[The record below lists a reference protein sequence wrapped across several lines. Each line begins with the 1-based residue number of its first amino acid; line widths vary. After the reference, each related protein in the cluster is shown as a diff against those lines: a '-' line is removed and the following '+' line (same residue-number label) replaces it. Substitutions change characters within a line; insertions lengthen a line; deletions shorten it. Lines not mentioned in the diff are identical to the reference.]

1 MKNGSVQLILR
12 PKKISSEKITLDFG
26 CYKTQEQI
34 NNSGSSVCYK
44 SIDLTTMLKDNFDN
58 NWKEINIPIQCLM
71 SSDFEASNLTL
82 RSQLSTTGDWEIE
95 LHSIKFINKQ
105 GYNSCSA
112 TISNYE

>member
-1 MKNGSVQLILR
+1 
-12 PKKISSEKITLDFG
+12 
-26 CYKTQEQI
+26 
-34 NNSGSSVCYK
+34 
-44 SIDLTTMLKDNFDN
+44 MLKDNFDN